1 MRLRHG
7 WLLALLAISGIA
19 LGVYH
24 NHRTHQNQP
33 NLLTALVRSV
43 VIPVENGV
51 RTLTDGVGGW
61 VSTLTRAQQVVK
73 SHDELA
79 QENARLRLELERL
92 QTLQKENEQLQQ
104 LLQVR
109 PALSGKWVGARVI
122 AHYLQPGQQMIRID
136 RGVRDGVLAGAPVV
150 ASNGLVGVVAQA
162 DSHHALVR
170 LLIAP
175 RMAVSAK
182 VLNAQKVSSGI
193 CEGRG
198 ESEILLNFVPP
209 EAPISVGDKV
219 ITAGIGSKYPPNLP
233 IGTVER
239 IWLDRQ
245 YSVKKAVVRPAVD
258 MEDLQVVLVM
268 RGAGR

>member
-1 MRLRHG
+1 MRFRHG
-7 WLLALLAISGIA
+7 WLMVALACAGVA

-24 NHRTHQNQP
+24 NHRTHHNQP
-33 NLLTALVRSV
+33 NLITALVRAV
-43 VIPVENGV
+43 VVPIENGTRSV
-51 RTLTDGVGGW
+51 SDTVGGW
-61 VSTLTRAQQVVK
+61 LSTLTRAQQVVR
-73 SHDELA
+73 SHEELA
-79 QENARLRLELERL
+79 QENARLRMELEQL
-92 QTLQKENEQLQQ
+92 QSLQKENEQLHK

-109 PALSGKWVGARVI
+109 PSLPGNWVGARVV
-122 AHYLQPGQQMIRID
+122 AYYLQPGQQTVRID
-136 RGVRDGVLAGAPVV
+136 RGTRDGIVPGAPVV
-150 ASNGLVGVVAQA
+150 TGTGLVGVVAQA
-162 DSHHALVR
+162 DSQYALVR

-198 ESEILLNFVPP
+198 ESELLLNFIPS
-209 EAPISVGDKV
+209 EAPVEVGDKV

-233 IGTVER
+233 IGTVEKV
-239 IWLDRQ
+239 WLDRQ
-245 YSVKKAVVRPAVD
+245 YSVKKAIVRPAVD